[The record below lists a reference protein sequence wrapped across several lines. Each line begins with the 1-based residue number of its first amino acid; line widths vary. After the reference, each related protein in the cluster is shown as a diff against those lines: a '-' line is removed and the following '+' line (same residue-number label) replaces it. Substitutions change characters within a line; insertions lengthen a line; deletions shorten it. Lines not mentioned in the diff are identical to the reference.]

1 MKMHPLIKVHGDM
14 NHRDKNCSRE
24 DAEAMTLV
32 NQVKKR
38 FPHLLFMHIKNEGKK
53 TKAQADFDK
62 AMGMLAG
69 ASDFVFLGTPPLLL
83 EMKRKDNTLSTWQP
97 NQQMFL
103 LKAQE
108 QGCKVCVALGW
119 EAAMEAV
126 EDWMRIKK

>member
-14 NHRDKNCSRE
+14 AYRDPKAPKE
-24 DAEAMTLV
+24 DSESITLV

-38 FPHLLFMHIKNEGKK
+38 YPHLLFMHIKNEGKK

-108 QGCKVCVALGW
+108 QGCMVRVALGW

-126 EDWMRIKK
+126 EDWMGIKK